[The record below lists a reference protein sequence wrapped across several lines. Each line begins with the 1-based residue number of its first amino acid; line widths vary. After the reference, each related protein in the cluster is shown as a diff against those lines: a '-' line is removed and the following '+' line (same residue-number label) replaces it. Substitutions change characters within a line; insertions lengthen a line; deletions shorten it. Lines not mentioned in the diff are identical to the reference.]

1 MKKILAILA
10 VFASLFSLASC
21 KMQNNKTTAELVSEA
36 EAEQSMLIESSI
48 QAETLREEKLVKNV
62 DDIGKS
68 EKKKQLVLKR
78 DDDHYQVY
86 VMNKKNICTKVLD
99 YYFFETA
106 ESYNM
111 KALDKKIG
119 SKKLVE
125 KDDEARMLVY
135 EKDYDIEERNTYDQL
150 YEYFSDPGYA
160 EVGIVIVE

>member
-10 VFASLFSLASC
+10 VFASLFSFASC

-48 QAETLREEKLVKNV
+48 QAETLREEKLVKNI

-78 DDDHYQVY
+78 DDDHYQVF
-86 VMNKKNICTKVLD
+86 VMNKKNICTKVID
-99 YYFFETA
+99 YYFYESAET
-106 ESYNM
+106 YNM
-111 KALDKKIG
+111 KALAKDTG
-119 SKKLVE
+119 RQKLID
-125 KDDEARMLVY
+125 KDDEARMLAY
-135 EKDYDIEERNTYDQL
+135 ESDYNIEERNTYDQI
-150 YEYFSDPGYA
+150 YEFFSDPGYA